1 MSKRE
6 NQRKTGEPE
15 EKNEHPVDRFYRL
28 KREAF
33 KREWDKLQEMR
44 ANGATTEE
52 LSKQEAIS
60 LQAGYC
66 GD

>member
-1 MSKRE
+1 VSE
-6 NQRKTGEPE
+6 
-15 EKNEHPVDRFYRL
+15 EHPIDRFYRL

-44 ANGATTEE
+44 KNGASPEE
-52 LSKQEAIS
+52 LGKQEELA
-60 LQAGYC
+60 LQAGDC